1 MTLSFK
7 TEKDPKFV
15 TNSNCGLSTLTF
27 PLSNIREVD
36 TIKYI
41 YYDQYIRRY
50 SDFQMFSMYNN
61 VFPKKTS
68 ILNVLSYFL
77 SFVLGYSSL
86 LCYQYKV
93 LVLKVVFCLISI
105 VATL

>member
-27 PLSNIREVD
+27 QLCNIREVD

-41 YYDQYIRRY
+41 YDQYIRRY

-68 ILNVLSYFL
+68 ILNVLS
-77 SFVLGYSSL
+77 
-86 LCYQYKV
+86 
-93 LVLKVVFCLISI
+93 
-105 VATL
+105 

>member
-7 TEKDPKFV
+7 TEKDPKVV
-15 TNSNCGLSTLTF
+15 TNSNCVLSTLTF
-27 PLSNIREVD
+27 QLCNIREVD
-36 TIKYI
+36 TIRYA
-41 YYDQYIRRY
+41 YDQYIRRY

-68 ILNVLSYFL
+68 IPNVLSYYH

-105 VATL
+105 VAML

>member
-15 TNSNCGLSTLTF
+15 TNSNCGLSTLSF

-36 TIKYI
+36 TVKYI
-41 YYDQYIRRY
+41 YDQYIRRFF
-50 SDFQMFSMYNN
+50 DFKMFSMYNN

-86 LCYQYKV
+86 LCYQYQV
-93 LVLKVVFCLISI
+93 LVLKVVFCFISI
-105 VATL
+105 VAML